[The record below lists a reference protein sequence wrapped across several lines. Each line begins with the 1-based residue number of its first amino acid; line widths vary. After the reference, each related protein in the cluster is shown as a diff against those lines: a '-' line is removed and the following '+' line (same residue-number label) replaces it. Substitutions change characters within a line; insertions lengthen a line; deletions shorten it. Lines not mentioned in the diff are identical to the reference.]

1 MLPVMT
7 LQQNQVWK
15 KRGVFIRITRLE
27 RWEVAYKEMAD
38 LETKE
43 GTHHVLPK
51 KEFCRLIRGGT
62 LLDPSKPNE
71 TEEGEESAPT
81 PDAEADA

>member
-1 MLPVMT
+1 MI
-7 LQQNQVWK
+7 LQQNQTWK

-27 RWEVAYKEMAD
+27 RWEVAYKEMTD

-62 LLDPSKPNE
+62 LLEATATKA
-71 TEEGEESAPT
+71 TEEEEPE
-81 PDAEADA
+81 AE